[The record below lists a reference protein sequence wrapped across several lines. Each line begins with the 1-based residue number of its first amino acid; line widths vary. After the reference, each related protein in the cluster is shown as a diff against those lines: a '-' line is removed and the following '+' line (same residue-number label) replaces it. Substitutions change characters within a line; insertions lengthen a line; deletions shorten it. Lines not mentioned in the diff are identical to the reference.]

1 MMHTL
6 DTLIKYDVFKTV
18 TAESLDVD
26 FFAISFTDGMC
37 SCCHDVF
44 DLPDDSWRLGKS
56 RKSSDNPTWILFN
69 NADNLVGEVTTE
81 MYINDYTFIKYSE
94 NLQNTLQLQNFI
106 VLLEE
111 VLNENYKIDV
121 EATGISIEFVERA
134 DRLYRDNLYL
144 EVKEYNEQFRK
155 GLKTAYF
162 T

>member
-1 MMHTL
+1 M
-6 DTLIKYDVFKTV
+6 
-18 TAESLDVD
+18 
-26 FFAISFTDGMC
+26 
-37 SCCHDVF
+37 
-44 DLPDDSWRLGKS
+44 PDDSWRQGKP

-106 VLLEE
+106 MLLEN
-111 VLNENYKIDV
+111 VLNENYRIDV

-134 DRLYRDNLYL
+134 NRLYRDNLYL